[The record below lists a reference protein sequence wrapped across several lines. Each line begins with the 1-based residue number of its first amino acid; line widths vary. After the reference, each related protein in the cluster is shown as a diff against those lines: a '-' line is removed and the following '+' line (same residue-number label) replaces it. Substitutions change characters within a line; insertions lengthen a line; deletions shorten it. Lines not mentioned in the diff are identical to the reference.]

1 MRVDLT
7 YFNRIMGTSFFAV
20 SERKFQDIHDN
31 RMKYDDKMECLV
43 RKDKMF
49 LDNVYSNIVLKYIFF
64 F

>member
-49 LDNVYSNIVLKYIFF
+49 FWIMYIVI
-64 F
+64 